1 MRKKIGN
8 LTTLEIHRL
17 YVGTNWLEMKSVKE
31 PWKMDLAVLVRF
43 NSSS

>member
-1 MRKKIGN
+1 MN
-8 LTTLEIHRL
+8 TFEIYRL

-31 PWKMDLAVLVRF
+31 PRKMDLAVLARF